1 MNYSVIPNC
10 AMPNQAKPCIKTN
23 PGYTVI
29 LSTTLN
35 CSKQVYT
42 VTKSNQTVVW
52 CVVVWLCGGVVYL
65 TNYRTTPV

>member
-1 MNYSVIPNC
+1 MNYSVIPNR

-35 CSKQVYT
+35 CSEQVYT
-42 VTKSNQTVVW
+42 VTNRS
-52 CVVVWLCGGVVYL
+52 CVVLCGGVVYL